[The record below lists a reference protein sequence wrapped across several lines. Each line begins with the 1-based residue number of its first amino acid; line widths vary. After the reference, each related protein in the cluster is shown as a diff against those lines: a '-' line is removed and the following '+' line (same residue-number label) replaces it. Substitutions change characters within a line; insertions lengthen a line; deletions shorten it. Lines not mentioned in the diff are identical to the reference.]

1 MNGTPL
7 AQVEPMGLWCDTIG
21 RNEYKLFFLC
31 ILDIY
36 IILIDS
42 HAKIN
47 VYHEE
52 ARDSTY
58 C

>member
-1 MNGTPL
+1 
-7 AQVEPMGLWCDTIG
+7 MGLRSHKWNQWVYGAIPSGGT
-21 RNEYKLFFLC
+21 NLNYFLW

-42 HAKIN
+42 HAKFN

-52 ARDSTY
+52 ARDSTH